1 MVKRYGE
8 LGGELHVVRLKVD
21 PSVNLGLDLAGN
33 SQLDT
38 MSVFV
43 AGIHPDSPV
52 AHDGRIHVGDEL
64 LEVRVHV
71 CASGFPVNLFSVKI
85 HIQ

>member
-1 MVKRYGE
+1 MVKLR
-8 LGGELHVVRLKVD
+8 VD
-21 PSVNLGLDLAGN
+21 PSVSLGLDLAGN
-33 SQLDT
+33 SRLDT

-64 LEVRVHV
+64 LEV
-71 CASGFPVNLFSVKI
+71 
-85 HIQ
+85 

>member
-1 MVKRYGE
+1 VVKRYGE
-8 LGGELHVVRLKVD
+8 LDGELHMVKLRVD
-21 PSVNLGLDLAGN
+21 PAVSLGLDLAGN
-33 SQLDT
+33 SHLDT

-64 LEVRVHV
+64 LEVRYEHG
-71 CASGFPVNLFSVKI
+71 CSV
-85 HIQ
+85 